1 MDFSKDLH
9 IAGKAFTHLAGWSA
23 YITGVETQASAMTS
37 LAQIDSQGQSATAKA
52 FVARREAADRAI
64 AAAAAYRAEQQA
76 QARAQMQERV
86 GESPMMLMVGI
97 VLTVIA
103 LSIGF
108 WWYLGTAQC
117 DPMIS
122 DRAYSAECRM
132 NH

>member
-1 MDFSKDLH
+1 MAALMPS
-9 IAGKAFTHLAGWSA
+9 
-23 YITGVETQASAMTS
+23 E
-37 LAQIDSQGQSATAKA
+37 SQGQSPQARE
-52 FVARREAADRAI
+52 FVARRAAADRAI
-64 AAAAAYRAEQQA
+64 AAAAAARAERDRQL
-76 QARAQMQERV
+76 RAEMQERV

-122 DRAYSAECRM
+122 DRAYSAECRTIR
-132 NH
+132 

>member
-1 MDFSKDLH
+1 MAALMS
-9 IAGKAFTHLAGWSA
+9 S
-23 YITGVETQASAMTS
+23 E
-37 LAQIDSQGQSATAKA
+37 SQGQSPQARA

-64 AAAAAYRAEQQA
+64 AAAGAYRAERERQL
-76 QARAQMQERV
+76 RAQMQERV

-122 DRAYSAECRM
+122 DRAYSAECRTLR
-132 NH
+132 